1 MSKRFFSEDEVR
13 ELIWESEVDQKII
26 DSSRW
31 SMSMESIVGIDGKY
45 YRVYW
50 EQGATEYQDNE
61 YYEQEAD
68 EVERKTK
75 MVEVTNWY
83 KVGDE

>member
-1 MSKRFFSEDEVR
+1 MSKRFFSEDEVK

-31 SMSMESIVGIDGKY
+31 SMSMESIVKIDGKY
-45 YRVYW
+45 YRVHW
-50 EQGATEYQDNE
+50 EQGATEYQENE

-75 MVEVTNWY
+75 MVEVTDWY
-83 KVGDE
+83 KVGEK